1 MSKIVTKKRINISV
15 SEDINQVLKK
25 LARRDNVP
33 VATKTL
39 ELLKE
44 AIQIEEDGVWES
56 LAEARDKK
64 GVKYLSHKEV
74 WGEDLY

>member
-1 MSKIVTKKRINISV
+1 MNKISTKKRINISV
-15 SEDINQVLKK
+15 SEDINQILKQ

-44 AIQIEEDGVWES
+44 AIQIEEDVIWEK
-56 LAEARDKK
+56 LAETRDTK
-64 GVKYLSHKEV
+64 GAKYLSHKEV
-74 WGEDLY
+74 WK